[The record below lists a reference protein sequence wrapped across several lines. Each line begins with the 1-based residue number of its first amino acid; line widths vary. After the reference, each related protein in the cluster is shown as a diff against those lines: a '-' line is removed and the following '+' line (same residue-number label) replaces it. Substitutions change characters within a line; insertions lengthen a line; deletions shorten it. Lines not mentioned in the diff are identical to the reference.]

1 MKKKKKKYLVT
12 YYLYGPGSVEVTAS
26 SKKDARD
33 KFDWVP
39 DAEIIANTR
48 YTIDIDDDGI
58 ELLSDDK

>member
-1 MKKKKKKYLVT
+1 M
-12 YYLYGPGSVEVTAS
+12 EVTAS